1 MPFKRRYRR
10 NRRKGGYRR
19 TYKKRPTTKSN
30 RREIIK
36 LKRSVETKHFTRVV
50 EPFDTST
57 IPAIFQLQPFL
68 DQSQGVDVNSF
79 IGDRYH
85 TVGVSIKGF
94 LRKLNASA
102 PGVDAVRFIGLW
114 VKKVPSQQSVSF
126 GNYYDQL
133 DDNTSVQVSIKPYN
147 ASLRSSQ
154 AKNVKVLF
162 DRKMD
167 MGIKDALG
175 PFAAGVQ
182 MKSFSFYVPIN
193 KRTTFESDLGAN
205 RITEGQFLL
214 IVVSPFG
221 DQVNMEF
228 VTKYYFKDA

>member
-1 MPFKRRYRR
+1 MPYRRTRR

-19 TYKKRPTTKSN
+19 TYKKRPTAKSN
-30 RREIIK
+30 RRIIK
-36 LKRSVETKHFTRVV
+36 KIQRQVETKHFTRVV
-50 EPFDTST
+50 QPFDTST
-57 IPAIFQLQPFL
+57 VPAIFQLQPFL

-85 TVGVSIKGF
+85 SVGISIKGF

-114 VKKVPSQQSVSF
+114 VKKVPSQQSVTF

-133 DDNTSVQVSIKPYN
+133 DDNTVSQISIKPYN

-154 AKNVKVLF
+154 AKNVRILF
-162 DRKMD
+162 DKKMD

-182 MKSFSFYVPIN
+182 MKSFSFYTKIN
-193 KRTTFESDLGAN
+193 ARTTFESDLGVN
-205 RITEGQFLL
+205 RLTEGQLLL

-228 VTKYYFKDA
+228 VTKYYFRDA